1 MKTLRHGDW
10 TFIPFTEKIPKE
22 AKKIQLTQNNFTFA
36 EGEATGH
43 FHTLH
48 VPKLEDM
55 KFYKMPDD
63 SYFVKILKNG
73 YATHPEHSMKN
84 DLIIPAGIYKL
95 YQRREKDWFSL
106 TTRRVLD

>member
-10 TFIPFTEKIPKE
+10 SFAPIKEIPKE
-22 AKKIQLTQNNFTFA
+22 AVRIEIKKNEFTFA

-48 VPKLEDM
+48 VPKMEDM
-55 KFYKMPDD
+55 EFFKMPDG
-63 SYFVKILKNG
+63 SYAVKMSKDG

-84 DLIIPAGIYKL
+84 DLLVPKGMYRL
-95 YQRREKDWFSL
+95 FQRREKDWFSL
-106 TTRRVLD
+106 TTRRVID